1 MAEEMLAVLDEAG
14 HPTGQRVS
22 RKEAH
27 QQGILHGAVHI
38 YIYRNFHGTIQMLL
52 QRRSHNKDSFPDC
65 LDISSAGHMEAG
77 MSFGQTAIKE
87 LQEELGIQR
96 KADDLLPA
104 FRRRSSNITEQH
116 TKLFNDQEIAE
127 IYLLRMDALDL
138 SKLKLQEEEV
148 SEVLWMDLDTVKA
161 RLEAADEELCLEPE
175 EFRQVTQLIK
185 GRLP

>member
-14 HPTGQRVS
+14 RLTGQKVS

-38 YIYRNFHGTIQMLL
+38 YIYRKFDNTIQILL
-52 QRRSHNKDSFPDC
+52 QRRSHNKDSFPNC

-96 KADDLLPA
+96 QADDLIPA
-104 FRRRSSNITEQH
+104 FRQRSSNITEQH
-116 TKLFNDQEIAE
+116 GKLFNDQEIAE
-127 IYLLRMDALDL
+127 IYLLRMDDLDL
-138 SKLKLQEEEV
+138 TKLKLQEEEV
-148 SEVLWMDLDTVKA
+148 SEVLWMDLDTVVD
-161 RLEAADEELCLEPE
+161 RLEAGDAQLCLEPE
-175 EFRQVTQLIK
+175 EFRQVAQLIK
-185 GRLP
+185 LDC